1 MFHCG
6 IHPSTPGRAGTNSP
20 PAVMLRCS
28 ENRRPP
34 LRVRPIRPYL
44 DRRPLNQL
52 TYYVESLASM
62 RYRVLNANARIRIRT
77 CNANSQKCAIA
88 LPPE

>member
-6 IHPSTPGRAGTNSP
+6 VHLSTPGRSGTNSP

-34 LRVRPIRPYL
+34 LRIRPIRPYL

-62 RYRVLNANARIRIRT
+62 RY
-77 CNANSQKCAIA
+77 NANSQKCAIA